1 MESFFEF
8 IFANFFL
15 VIIIVAAIINFL
27 NRGRREENKQEPAP
41 KQQRRRPTI
50 SDMRE
55 TYEQAKETI
64 VETRQELEKKAQPI
78 DQSVVDQRKEQYER
92 LRSRYQ
98 PTLHTESKEQK
109 KTMQLGMQS
118 HSLHVEGEEVEY
130 PEIKV
135 NLDKKLTSRGLIESV
150 IMAEVLGPPRALS
163 PYQNIV
169 SKRKRR

>member
-8 IFANFFL
+8 IFANFFI

-27 NRGRREENKQEPAP
+27 NRGRREENKQEQAP
-41 KQQRRRPTI
+41 KQQRHRPTI

-64 VETRQELEKKAQPI
+64 LETRQELERKVQPI
-78 DQSVVDQRKEQYER
+78 DQSAEDQRQEQYER

-98 PTLHTESKEQK
+98 PTLHTESKDQK
-109 KTMQLGMQS
+109 KTMHMQS

-135 NLDKKLTSRGLIESV
+135 NLDKKLTSKGLIESV